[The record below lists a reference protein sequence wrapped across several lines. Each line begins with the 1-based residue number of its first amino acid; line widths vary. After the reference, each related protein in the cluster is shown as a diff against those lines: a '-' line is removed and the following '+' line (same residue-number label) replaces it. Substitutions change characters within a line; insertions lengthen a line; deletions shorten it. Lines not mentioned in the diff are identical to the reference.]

1 MNHMKFVS
9 AYVREQRRYSKKEL
23 KNLFAY
29 DEQEIEQF
37 IRKMKTYG
45 ILKTVKN
52 NTEQLEL
59 SDLMDEHIEIADET
73 IGNNKV
79 LYVFTYVGVLTYGN
93 RIIKVYPK
101 YLLSANDPLSEM
113 KQVMKVLEK
122 YNNSQEQII
131 NLFNNDGENLSFNL
145 LPIILFLLNDYYEYG
160 VYNNSESIIEVNGEG
175 AILWE
180 KTINE
185 GLPFIRDNSPYY
197 IELYTEKTIDDD
209 MDFFKRL
216 HECILTECSQQLHNS
231 KLEDLF
237 EMVSVELS
245 EERIED
251 FGDTEYILDR
261 IQAELSIQF
270 NTRKQI
276 LLKTMSIYISHN
288 RKMLD
293 ENEGI
298 SMYGTTSFNMVWEKM
313 CSEVFDNQ
321 LRTPLGR
328 LVLPVPLNGYDE
340 KKALIDIIEKPIW
353 EVEDT
358 TKISKRTLEPDIVTI
373 SQFNGESQLTIL
385 DAKYYNLQL
394 EKEKPLIGNPGIGD
408 ITKQYLYQLAY
419 KKFIELHKFMKVR
432 NCFLMPTEQSEIIKK
447 GTVSLAMFKLLEDL
461 KLESIQ
467 IRLVPAHMV
476 SEHYLKNKKISIE
489 QLEL

>member
-1 MNHMKFVS
+1 M
-9 AYVREQRRYSKKEL
+9 
-23 KNLFAY
+23 
-29 DEQEIEQF
+29 
-37 IRKMKTYG
+37 
-45 ILKTVKN
+45 
-52 NTEQLEL
+52 
-59 SDLMDEHIEIADET
+59 
-73 IGNNKV
+73 
-79 LYVFTYVGVLTYGN
+79 
-93 RIIKVYPK
+93 
-101 YLLSANDPLSEM
+101 
-113 KQVMKVLEK
+113 
-122 YNNSQEQII
+122 
-131 NLFNNDGENLSFNL
+131 

-175 AILWE
+175 TILWE

-216 HECILTECSQQLHNS
+216 HECILTECSQQLYNS

-237 EMVSVELS
+237 EMVPVELS
-245 EERIED
+245 EEKIED

-276 LLKTMSIYISHN
+276 LLKTMSIYLSHN

-293 ENEGI
+293 DNEGI

-328 LVLPVPLNGYDE
+328 LVLPVPLNSYDE

-358 TKISKRTLEPDIVTI
+358 TKISKRTLEPDIITI
-373 SQFNGESQLTIL
+373 SQFNGEHQLTIL

-394 EKEKPLIGNPGIGD
+394 EKEKPLRGNPGIGD

-419 KKFIELHKFMKVR
+419 KKFIELHKFEKVR
-432 NCFLMPTEQSEIIKK
+432 NCFLMPTEMDRMIEK
-447 GTVSLAMFKLLEDL
+447 GTVTLEMFSPLQLAHIQVRLMPATTIFDYYLSGRKYSINDL
-461 KLESIQ
+461 NL
-467 IRLVPAHMV
+467 
-476 SEHYLKNKKISIE
+476 
-489 QLEL
+489 